1 MIADAAVEH
10 TTQQWLDFCDDR
22 SIPAASVLN
31 LKDVHLDPHLSEVN
45 LMALVKHPSEG
56 MYKYVRDPVE
66 YSESPTEL
74 RFHAPRLG
82 EHTQELLAEL
92 GYQKEHIKELIANG
106 AVVSE

>member
-1 MIADAAVEH
+1 M
-10 TTQQWLDFCDDR
+10 
-22 SIPAASVLN
+22 N
-31 LKDVHLDPHLSEVN
+31 
-45 LMALVKHPSEG
+45 LVKHPSEG

-82 EHTQELLAEL
+82 EHTEELLAEL
-92 GYQKEHIKELIANG
+92 GYDKKDIEELIANG